1 MAVVEIPMDASVS
14 PTPVSPDPVSAQ
26 ETRKVVIA
34 ASLGTVFEWYEFTL
48 YAALATVLA
57 KNFFAGVDPTTGFIF
72 ALLTFAVGFIMRPVG
87 ALVFGRVGDRIG
99 RKKTFLITVIIM
111 GVSTTAVGLLPTYQM
126 VGIAA
131 PIMLIVLRM
140 LQGLAL
146 GGEYG
151 GAATYVVEHS
161 PAHRRGFNSSW
172 ISSTGTIG
180 LLSSFGVIYAVRK
193 LVGEDFDVWGW
204 RIPFVLSLVLL
215 VVSVRIRR
223 TMHESPAFEQLKNKK
238 QLAQSPLRETFLDW
252 TNVKRLLVA
261 FFGICGGMTCVY
273 YTAVLYPNFFLTQTL
288 KVDPQEVTAVVTF
301 ATLTCIPLFAFSGW
315 LCDRLGRKPVL
326 LAGFALV
333 LVTLFPIFKGI
344 TNLANP
350 QLGSAQAAAPV
361 VITTDLDTCS
371 FMFNPLGSRR
381 FTSACDVAKQAL
393 TQQGVSYEVQV
404 GPKGAADI
412 RIGQTVSLESV
423 STFGLPADE
432 ASAKVKEFQTRL
444 KAALVTAGY
453 PDKADP
459 ATMNKPLVVLLLAVL
474 LFYMALTLVPS
485 TLMLVEMFPTR
496 IRYTSMSFPYH
507 FASGWVGGLLP
518 TFTFAMAAQ
527 NGDSYFGLWYP
538 LGWVAVAFLIALF
551 FLKETRYIDLESDY
565 R

>member
-1 MAVVEIPMDASVS
+1 MYPSASP
-14 PTPVSPDPVSAQ
+14 PTAAPVSEK
-26 ETRKVVIA
+26 ETRKVIIA

-99 RKKTFLITVIIM
+99 RKKTFLITVVIM
-111 GVSTTAVGLLPTYQM
+111 GVSTIAVGLLPTYQM
-126 VGIAA
+126 VGVAA
-131 PIMLIVLRM
+131 PIMLVVLRM

-161 PAHRRGFNSSW
+161 PAHKRGFNSSW

-180 LLSSFGVIYAVRK
+180 LLSSFGVIYAVRA
-193 LVGEDFDVWGW
+193 LVGEEFDVWGW
-204 RIPFVLSLVLL
+204 RIPFILSIVLL
-215 VVSVRIRR
+215 VISVRIRR
-223 TMHESPAFEQLKNKK
+223 TMHESPAFEQLRAKK

-273 YTAVLYPNFFLTQTL
+273 YTAVLYPNFFLVQTL
-288 KVDPQEVTAVVTF
+288 KVDPQDVTAVVTF
-301 ATLTCIPLFAFSGW
+301 ATLTCIPLFALSGW
-315 LCDRLGRKPVL
+315 LCDRIGRKPVL
-326 LAGFALV
+326 LTGFALV
-333 LVTLFPIFKGI
+333 LLTLFPIFKSI

-350 QLGSAQAAAPV
+350 ELGRAQASTPV
-361 VITTDLDTCS
+361 VIETNLETCS
-371 FMFNPLGSRR
+371 FMFNPVGSRK
-381 FTSACDVAKQAL
+381 FTSACDIAKQSL
-393 TQQGVSYEVQV
+393 TQLGVSYEVRASETGQTGV
-404 GPKGAADI
+404 
-412 RIGQTVSLESV
+412 RIGQAQPLESLA
-423 STFGLPADE
+423 TTNLAPGE
-432 ASAKVKEFQTRL
+432 ATAKTKEFQATL
-444 KAALVTAGY
+444 KSALVAAGY
-453 PDKADP
+453 PEKANP
-459 ATMNKPLVVLLLAVL
+459 ATLNKPLLGALLVVL

-507 FASGWVGGLLP
+507 FASGWIGGLLP
-518 TFTFAMAAQ
+518 TITFAMAAQ

-538 LGWVAVAFLIALF
+538 LGWVAAAFFIALF
-551 FLKETRYIDLESDY
+551 FLKETRHVDLDSDY